1 MIKFRHLLELS
12 IIGAALSSCGG
23 AVNVEPEPSKPE
35 AIVPGQ
41 GKYAVGAP
49 LKVRDGMVRFYVET
63 AENGAAEQFPL
74 DFSGAVVTIG
84 NKCYPVETEDGYAFV
99 DVEQTAT
106 GVYSAVLTGSSS
118 ADYTGETSL
127 YTDLTIPFAQF
138 SHKTAE
144 LAEALPRY
152 AQYREET
159 GNRLIFSYSAAML
172 TVRVK
177 GNAKIS
183 SVKIEASD
191 VIAGK
196 GWFAPSKG
204 EFGIERG
211 KNFVSLN
218 ATAGGKFTSAT
229 ASGTDFPIFVAPGQY
244 VEGIDVTVCDSE
256 HLMCRRHFD
265 ITTFAPDENKVI
277 EIDWAP
283 DKDLLFYEGF
293 DNFVWGGD
301 IISGSGSF
309 GCRPD
314 AGEVGESTGQNLSGY
329 EAALTEVDCSV
340 AGAGAVQ
347 PDSWA
352 AVSGLTV
359 GYSHSMSDSY
369 IKSRNIGDYELLFR
383 VQEFP
388 GYIGVGTVNASGGMF
403 KAPLTS
409 RIKGNEDVRVSF
421 DWCPA
426 VGFADN
432 LLLKVVFGGRVKEL
446 KIDGEK
452 IEPYKDKSGYLKSTY
467 DFAIPAD
474 AVEIPSSAASAK
486 TWHHVDAYIE
496 NVNTSSSIILT
507 TSDNSA
513 TGKNG
518 FYLDNFEVRKA
529 RDTERGKLRVLYWN
543 IQDGMWADQHNGYD
557 NFVEWV
563 KRYDPD
569 VCVWCESETVFKD
582 KTTESMPGKDRFL
595 PNGWNSLAA
604 RYGHGYTSKS
614 GDRDSYPQTITSRYP
629 IETLR
634 QVTDTE
640 NSGKPIV
647 HGAGLFS
654 VTVGGKK
661 VNFISVH
668 TWPQTYGYKVAEA
681 DRPASTAAHE
691 GDLYRQYEMGW
702 ICENLYNDPQYS
714 STRDVLMLGDFNSY
728 SPLDNHF
735 YSLPD
740 SDTKFLC
747 QKEIFSRTDLVEI
760 VGTKYPGEFY
770 SSVMGDASRV
780 DMAYASPSMYDSLS
794 NVQILIDDWCRLEQ
808 CPYVTG
814 WIGLPSDHKPI
825 LLDFNY

>member
-1 MIKFRHLLELS
+1 MTKFRHLLELS
-12 IIGAALSSCGG
+12 ILGAALASCSG
-23 AVNVEPEPSKPE
+23 AVTANPEPAAPE
-35 AIVPGQ
+35 PIVPGQ
-41 GKYAVGAP
+41 GGYAVGAP
-49 LKVRDGMVRFYVET
+49 LQVRDGKVRFYVET
-63 AENGAAEQFPL
+63 AGNGAAELFGL
-74 DFSGAVVTIG
+74 DLTDAEVAVG
-84 NKCYPVETEDGYAFV
+84 NRTYPVENEDGYSFV
-99 DVEQTAT
+99 DVEQTST
-106 GVYSAVLTGSSS
+106 GAYSAVLTVPSSS
-118 ADYTGETSL
+118 DYTGESSL
-127 YTDLTIPFAQF
+127 YTDITIPYSQF

-144 LAEALPRY
+144 LAGALPRY

-159 GNRLIFSYSAAML
+159 GNRLIFSYSAALL

-177 GNAKIS
+177 GNAEIS
-183 SVKIEASD
+183 SVKAEASGCL
-191 VIAGK
+191 AGK

-211 KNFVSLN
+211 KNFVALN
-218 ATAGGKFTSAT
+218 ATASGES
-229 ASGTDFPIFVAPGQY
+229 ASGTDFHLFVAPGKY
-244 VEGIDVTVCDSE
+244 AEGIDVTVCDSE

-265 ITTFAPDENKVI
+265 IGTLAPDGHEVLD
-277 EIDWAP
+277 IDWAP
-283 DKDLLFYEGF
+283 DEDLLFYDGF

-301 IISGSGSF
+301 IVSGSGSF

-314 AGEVGESTGQNLSGY
+314 GGEVGESTGTDLTGY
-329 EAALTEVDCSV
+329 EPSLTEVDCSI

-359 GYSHSMSDSY
+359 AYSHAMGESY
-369 IKSRNIGDYELLFR
+369 IKSRNIGDYELMFR

-409 RIKGNEDVRVSF
+409 RIKGNGDIRVSF

-432 LLLKVVFGGRVKEL
+432 LILKVVFGGRVKTLE
-446 KIDGEK
+446 IDGVK
-452 IEPYKDKSGYLKSTY
+452 TEPYKDKSGYLKSTY
-467 DFAIPAD
+467 DFAVPTD

-486 TWHHVDAYIE
+486 KWHHVDAYIE
-496 NVNTSSSIILT
+496 NVNTSSSVILT

-518 FYLDNFEVRKA
+518 FYLDNFEVRKV
-529 RDTERGKLRVLYWN
+529 RDAERGKLRVLYWN

-582 KTTESMPGKDRFL
+582 KTTETMPGKDRYL
-595 PNGWNSLAA
+595 PNGWGSLAA
-604 RYGHGYTSKS
+604 RYGHAYTSIS

-668 TWPQTYGYKVAEA
+668 TWPQTYGYRVAVD

-747 QKEIFSRTDLVEI
+747 QKEIFNLTDMVEVI
-760 VGTKYPGEFY
+760 GTRYPGEFY

-780 DMAYASPSMYDSLS
+780 DMAYASPSMYACLS

-825 LLDFNY
+825 LLDFIY

>member
-1 MIKFRHLLELS
+1 MIKIRHLLELS
-12 IIGAALSSCGG
+12 IIGAVLASCSG
-23 AVNVEPEPSKPE
+23 AVTANPEPAAPE
-35 AIVPGQ
+35 PIVPGQ
-41 GKYAVGAP
+41 GEYAVGAP
-49 LKVRDGMVRFYVET
+49 LKVRDGKVRFYVET
-63 AENGAAEQFPL
+63 AENGAAELFGL
-74 DFSGAVVTIG
+74 DLTDAEVTIG
-84 NKCYPVETEDGYAFV
+84 NRSYPVENVDGYSFV
-99 DVEQTAT
+99 DVEQTST
-106 GVYSAVLTGSSS
+106 GAYSAVLTTSYS
-118 ADYTGETSL
+118 ADYTGESSH
-127 YTDLTIPFAQF
+127 YTDLTIPYSQFA
-138 SHKTAE
+138 HKSAE
-144 LAEALPRY
+144 LAAALPRY
-152 AQYREET
+152 AQYSAET
-159 GNRLIFSYSAAML
+159 GNRLIFSYSAALL

-177 GNAKIS
+177 GSAKIS
-183 SVKIEASD
+183 SVKAEASGCL
-191 VIAGK
+191 AGK

-211 KNFVSLN
+211 KNFVTLN
-218 ATAGGKFTSAT
+218 ATASGEST
-229 ASGTDFPIFVAPGQY
+229 SGTEFRLFVAPGKY
-244 VEGIDVTVCDSE
+244 AEGIDVTACDSE

-265 ITTFAPDENKVI
+265 VVTLSPDEHKVL
-277 EIDWAP
+277 EMDWTP
-283 DKDLLFYEGF
+283 DEDLLFYDGF

-359 GYSHSMSDSY
+359 GYSHVMSESY
-369 IKSRNIGDYELLFR
+369 ITSRNIGDYELMFR

-409 RIKGNEDVRVSF
+409 RIKGNEDVKVSF

-432 LLLKVVFGGRVKEL
+432 LMIKVVFGGRVKALE
-446 KIDGEK
+446 IDGEK
-452 IEPYKDKSGYLKSTY
+452 IGPYKDKSGYLKSTY
-467 DFAIPAD
+467 DFAVPTD

-486 TWHHVDAYIE
+486 KWHHVDAYIE

-518 FYLDNFEVRKA
+518 FYLDNFEMRKVRDA
-529 RDTERGKLRVLYWN
+529 ERGRLRVLYWN

-582 KTTESMPGKDRFL
+582 KTTETMPGKDRYL
-595 PNGWNSLAA
+595 PNGWGSLSA
-604 RYGHGYTSKS
+604 RYGHAYTSIS
-614 GDRDSYPQTITSRYP
+614 GDRDSYPQTITSCYP

-668 TWPQTYGYKVAEA
+668 TWPQTYGYKVPEA

-691 GDLYRQYEMGW
+691 GDIYRQYEMGW

-735 YSLPD
+735 YSLPE

-747 QKEIFSRTDLVEI
+747 QKEIFNRTDLVEV

-770 SSVMGDASRV
+770 SSVMGDGSRV
-780 DMAYASPSMYDSLS
+780 DMAYASPSLYSSLS
-794 NVQILIDDWCRLEQ
+794 NVQILIDDWCRPEQ